1 MRLRDYGRVLARR
14 WWIILLCA
22 LVAGAAAYAY
32 SKQQEVLYRST
43 AKIYV
48 TPANNDYGLT
58 LVTQNL
64 IIQYSQ
70 QLRSDRFIDEV
81 NEKLRLD
88 LPRDKLRE
96 RINVAGTA
104 DNLAI
109 QVSVD
114 DPFPDQAQAIASS
127 LARSFI
133 ENHEASQE
141 SRRLEPRD
149 RIALTMYDEP
159 QAGVLS
165 QPKTRTNVLAALV
178 LGVLIGGIIAFGLEF
193 LDDTIKDTEDVERFI
208 ALPSIGSI
216 PRITPA
222 DARRIR

>member
-14 WWIILLCA
+14 WWIFVLCA

-43 AKIYV
+43 SKIYV
-48 TPANNDYGLT
+48 TPSNNDFGLT

-70 QLRSDRFIDEV
+70 QLKSDRFIDEV
-81 NEKLRLD
+81 NQKLRLD
-88 LPRDKLRE
+88 LARATLRE
-96 RINVAGTA
+96 RISVAGTA

-109 QVSVD
+109 LVSVD
-114 DPFPDQAQAIASS
+114 DPYPDQAQAIVRT

-133 ENHEASQE
+133 DNHEAGQE
-141 SRRLEPRD
+141 KRRLEPRD
-149 RIALTMYDEP
+149 RIELKVFDEP
-159 QAGVLS
+159 EPGTLS

-178 LGVLIGGIIAFGLEF
+178 LGLLIGGIVAFGLEF
-193 LDDTIKDTEDVERFI
+193 LDDTIKDPDDIERFI
-208 ALPSIGSI
+208 ALPAIGSI

-222 DARRIR
+222 EVRRPS

>member
-14 WWIILLCA
+14 WWIFLLCA
-22 LVAGAAAYAY
+22 LVAGAAAYGY

-48 TPANNDYGLT
+48 TPSNNDYGLT

-64 IIQYSQ
+64 ILQYSQ
-70 QLRSDRFIDEV
+70 QLKSDKFIDDV
-81 NEKLRLD
+81 NQKLRLD
-88 LPRDKLRE
+88 LPRDKLRQ
-96 RINVAGTA
+96 RIGVTGTA

-109 QVSVD
+109 LVSVD
-114 DPFPDQAQAIASS
+114 DPFPDQAQNIARA

-133 ENHEASQE
+133 DDHDAGQE
-141 SRRLEPRD
+141 KRRLEPRD
-149 RIALTMYDEP
+149 RIALTVYDEP
-159 QAGVLS
+159 EPGTIA

-178 LGVLIGGIIAFGLEF
+178 LGVLIGGIIAFALEF
-193 LDDTIKDTEDVERFI
+193 LDDTIKDTNDVERFV
-208 ALPSIGSI
+208 ALPAIGSI

-222 DARRIR
+222 EARRMR